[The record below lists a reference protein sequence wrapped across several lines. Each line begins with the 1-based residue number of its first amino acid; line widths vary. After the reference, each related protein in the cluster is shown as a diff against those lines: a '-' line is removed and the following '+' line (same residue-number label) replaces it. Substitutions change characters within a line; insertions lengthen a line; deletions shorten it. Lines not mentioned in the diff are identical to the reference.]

1 MFGARALPPGRKR
14 QDRRVDRLASSP
26 APRPAYRQLRPGL
39 VDRYLVTQMAP
50 GMAASFG
57 VVLIALL
64 LYRILELFN
73 ELADSNARFG
83 LLMTMIGNL
92 VPHYLGLA
100 IPAAYFISMFLVVSK
115 LGDTSEIDALLAS
128 GLSIVRLTRPFIWV
142 GVVVAVV
149 SVFLLGWLQP
159 FGRYGFNVDMNAA
172 LHSQWDA
179 RLQPRTFVSQGG
191 GLTLTADQVDPAGRS
206 LRGVFLRR
214 VGPDGL
220 EQIFTAQHGDLIP
233 SKDGNELR
241 LELDNGQQYQE
252 RTKSDSLVGAFNKL
266 AVDQSFST
274 ADPPFRA
281 RGIVA
286 RELTLFERP
295 KLMKTGATPI
305 VRAQAASELYTRI
318 VRSISVP
325 LLPLLAVPL
334 GMAAKRGRRGPGI
347 VLSAIVLFVYE
358 HAIDMGQS
366 LADLGTVSAAVAV
379 WTPCLIFAALC
390 FWLFSNS
397 TKRPGE
403 TPFNA
408 AVDQID
414 RVIQAVR
421 RRFVRKPAAPEI
433 PA

>member
-1 MFGARALPPGRKR
+1 M
-14 QDRRVDRLASSP
+14 ASSP
-26 APRPAYRQLRPGL
+26 AHRPAPIQLRPGL
-39 VDRYLVTQMAP
+39 IDRYLVTQMAP

-100 IPAAYFISMFLVVSK
+100 IPAAYFISMFLVVSR

-159 FGRYGFNVDMNAA
+159 YGRYGFNADINAA
-172 LHSQWDA
+172 QHSQWDA
-179 RLQPRTFVSQGG
+179 RLQPRTFVGPGG
-191 GLTLTADQVDPAGRS
+191 GVTLTADQVDPAGRG

-220 EQIFTAQHGDLIP
+220 EQVFTAERGALVP
-233 SKDGNELR
+233 SKDGSELR
-241 LELDNGQQYQE
+241 LELNNGQQYQE
-252 RTKSDSLVGAFNKL
+252 RANSDSLVGAFNSL
-266 AVDQSFST
+266 QVDQSFST

-281 RGIVA
+281 RGVVA
-286 RELTLFERP
+286 RELTLFELPR
-295 KLMKTGATPI
+295 LMKTGATPI
-305 VRAQAASELYTRI
+305 IRAQAASELYTRI

-325 LLPLLAVPL
+325 LLPLLAIPL

-347 VLSAIVLFVYE
+347 ILSAIVLFVYE

-366 LADLGTVSAAVAV
+366 LADLGTVSALVAV
-379 WTPCLIFAALC
+379 WTPGVVFAALC
-390 FWLFSNS
+390 FWLFSHS
-397 TKRPGE
+397 THRPGE

-408 AVDQID
+408 AVDLLD
-414 RVIQAVR
+414 RAIQAVQ
-421 RRFVRKPAAPEI
+421 RRFVRKPAAPEV

>member
-1 MFGARALPPGRKR
+1 
-14 QDRRVDRLASSP
+14 LASSTT
-26 APRPAYRQLRPGL
+26 PRPIKDSLVPGM

-57 VVLIALL
+57 VVLVALL

-73 ELADSNARFG
+73 MLADSNARFG

-100 IPAAYFISMFLVVSK
+100 IPAAYFISMFLVVAR

-128 GLSIVRLTRPFIWV
+128 GLSILRLTRPFILV
-142 GVVVAVV
+142 GVVVAIV

-159 FGRYGFNVDMNAA
+159 FGRYGFNADIHAA
-172 LHSQWDA
+172 EHSQWDA
-179 RLQPRTFVSQGG
+179 RLQPRTFVAPGG
-191 GLTLTADQVDPAGRS
+191 GVTLTADAVDPAGRG

-214 VGPDGL
+214 VTPDGL
-220 EQIFTAQHGDLIP
+220 EEVFTAQRGRLIP
-233 SKDGNELR
+233 NKAGTELR
-241 LELDNGQQYQE
+241 LVLENGQQFQE
-252 RTKSDSLVGAFNKL
+252 RAHADSLVGAFSEL
-266 AVDQSFST
+266 QVDQSFSMT
-274 ADPPFRA
+274 DPPFRA
-281 RGIVA
+281 RGTVA
-286 RELTLFERP
+286 RELTLFELP
-295 KLMKTGATPI
+295 KLMEHGATSI
-305 VRAQAASELYTRI
+305 ARAQASSELYTRI

-325 LLPLLAVPL
+325 LLPLLAIPL

-347 VLSAIVLFVYE
+347 ILSAIVLFVYE

-366 LADLGTVSAAVAV
+366 LADLGSVSAAAAV
-379 WTPCLIFAALC
+379 WTPCLVFAALC
-390 FWLFSNS
+390 FWLFSHSLN
-397 TKRPGE
+397 RPGE

-421 RRFVRKPAAPEI
+421 KRIIRKPAA
-433 PA
+433 AAAA